1 MKIAMVSEHASP
13 LAAGGGAGA
22 GGRSGYV
29 EALSRALVR
38 AGHQVTVY
46 TRRDSADLPARV
58 RTGDGVLVE
67 CLDAGPAEAV
77 PKDELLPH
85 VRDLGAALA
94 ARFAADPPDLVHA
107 HFWTSGLAAL
117 AATRAH
123 ERGRSPARR
132 GGADRPDL
140 PRARR
145 DRAAPPGPARHQPGR
160 ARMRME
166 RALAGTVDRIIAAS
180 TEETTELVRLGAP
193 RRRIT
198 VVPCGVDVSMFAP
211 DGPVAE
217 RGDRLRV
224 LSVGRLVPHKGF
236 DTVIRALAAV
246 PGAELVI
253 AGGPAAEELA
263 GDVEARRLRQLAER
277 LGVADRVR
285 LAGAVARPDMPALL
299 RSADLVVCAPWYEPF
314 GIVPLEAMACGVPVV
329 ASAVGGF
336 VDTVVDGAT
345 GTLVPP
351 RRPDLLAAAIR
362 RLLARAVLAGGVR
375 RRRRGPGPVPLRLGA
390 DRLRHRG
397 GVRAAARHPRGRR
410 RRPALPRRRRGGPA
424 AAGRG
429 QPRVRSGRRSAAAT
443 RSSGDPG

>member
-13 LAAGGGAGA
+13 LAAVGGVDA
-22 GGRSGYV
+22 GGQNVHV
-29 EALSRALVR
+29 EALSRTLAR

-67 CLDAGPAEAV
+67 HLDAGPAEAL

-85 VRDLGAALA
+85 VRDLGTALA

-107 HFWTSGLAAL
+107 HFWMSGLAAL
-117 AATRAH
+117 AATRGAVVPIVQTFH
-123 ERGRSPARR
+123 ALGATKRRFQGRHDTSPA
-132 GGADRPDL
+132 
-140 PRARR
+140 ARI
-145 DRAAPPGPARHQPGR
+145 
-160 ARMRME
+160 RME
-166 RALAGTVDRIIAAS
+166 RALARNVDRVIATS

-193 RRRIT
+193 RRGIT
-198 VVPCGVDVSMFAP
+198 VVPCGVDVATFTP

-224 LSVGRLVPHKGF
+224 LSIGRLVPRKGF

-253 AGGPAAEELA
+253 AGGPPAEELA
-263 GDVEARRLRQLAER
+263 GDPEARRLRQLAER

-314 GIVPLEAMACGVPVV
+314 GIVPLEAMACGVPVI

-336 VDTVVDGAT
+336 VDTVIDGAT

-362 RLLARAVLAGGVR
+362 RLLGEPFWREAYGAAGVDRARSRYAWERVAFDTAGVYGQVLG
-375 RRRRGPGPVPLRLGA
+375 L
-390 DRLRHRG
+390 
-397 GVRAAARHPRGRR
+397 
-410 RRPALPRRRRGGPA
+410 A
-424 AAGRG
+424 AAGVEILPHPG
-429 QPRVRSGRRSAAAT
+429 DGAEGRLRRAAGSPA
-443 RSSGDPG
+443 